1 MKSHSLSVIILAAG
15 KGTRMKSHR
24 AKVLHEVFFKPMI
37 QHVIDAVALLQP
49 VDTTIVIGH
58 QSDAVKDA
66 LKRNNNLTFAI
77 QKNQLGTGHAVLSA
91 RNSIDSLNGVVMIL
105 CGDTPLIKSET
116 LKKMFDYHLSTNA
129 TITLMTTILDDPTN
143 YGRIVCDAANKINEI
158 VEQKDCQPEQL
169 SIQEIN
175 GGIYCVDKDFL
186 FSALNRVGTDNS
198 QGEVYLT
205 DIIKIAVSNG
215 QRVERYRASTPI
227 DILGVNCR
235 IELAAAQKELSMRRN
250 NELMN
255 QGVTMYS
262 PESITVCPHSTI
274 GIDSIL
280 HPGVTISNNSTI
292 GASCVISQGAIVNNC
307 TIGDNVTIEPYCH
320 LVDMEISEGT
330 AVKCMGNQ
338 S

>member
-24 AKVLHEVFFKPMI
+24 AKVLHEVFFAPMV
-37 QHVIDAVALLQP
+37 QHVIDAVASLQP

-58 QSDAVKDA
+58 QGDTVKDT
-66 LKRNNNLTFAI
+66 LKKNNDLTFAI
-77 QKNQLGTGHAVLSA
+77 QENQLGTGHAVLSA
-91 RNSIDSLNGVVMIL
+91 QDNIKSHDGVVMIL
-105 CGDTPLIKSET
+105 CGDTPLLKSET
-116 LKKMFDYHLSTNA
+116 LREMFDYHLSTNA
-129 TITLMTTILDDPTN
+129 TITLMTTVLDNPTN
-143 YGRIVCDAANKINEI
+143 YGRIFCDATGKISEI

-186 FSALNRVGTDNS
+186 FSALNKVGTDNS

-215 QRVERYRASTPI
+215 RRVEKFRASTPI
-227 DILGVNCR
+227 DILGVNSR

-250 NELMN
+250 DGLMD
-255 QGVTMYS
+255 QGVTMYN

-280 HPGVTISNNSTI
+280 HSGVTISNNSSI
-292 GASCVISQGAIVNNC
+292 GESCVISQGTIVDNC
-307 TIGDNVTIEPYCH
+307 RIGDNVTIEPYCR
-320 LVDMEISEGT
+320 LVNTEISEGT
-330 AVKCMGNQ
+330 DVKYTANQ